1 MLLRKPKAK
10 QGTLFK
16 MMSEKKDCIRCLEKN
31 AKILQLESQ
40 VNKLKDQ
47 LDHVKSISGI
57 YKSFSKQ
64 DKCQKVKVHM
74 VKKLVDQK
82 KEKLP
87 KKEKNNIAILL
98 FIH

>member
-1 MLLRKPKAK
+1 MLKAYLEYIKVLVSRK
-10 QGTLFK
+10 
-16 MMSEKKDCIRCLEKN
+16 
-31 AKILQLESQ
+31 
-40 VNKLKDQ
+40 
-47 LDHVKSISGI
+47 
-57 YKSFSKQ
+57 
-64 DKCQKVKVHM
+64 KCQKVKAHM